1 MQRAEKRHRGCI
13 AKQVQVVILG
23 VSDMSFIF
31 SREFKSLIGA
41 AVLTLAPSF
50 AMAISADEIVAK
62 ADERRLPKGTLS
74 FNVSVSDFE
83 GKDGEGRKTKYK
95 VLNKSSVASLV
106 ETTFPERQQGRK
118 LLMEDDSLWFYTPD
132 IRRAARVSMQ
142 QKLTGEI
149 ANGDLSRTN
158 LAGDYNAKLIGVKSI
173 NGVEAYHLD
182 LRAKSSSVTYSRL
195 EYWVSKADF
204 TPIKTVFYAV
214 SGKVLKTG
222 TFSEV
227 KTILGQKCVTKVTVR
242 DALDPKRY
250 SIMVYA
256 NHQRERL
263 PASVFS
269 KESLGE

>member
-1 MQRAEKRHRGCI
+1 MIKMNVNQSFRL
-13 AKQVQVVILG
+13 ILG
-23 VSDMSFIF
+23 LA
-31 SREFKSLIGA
+31 LIG
-41 AVLTLAPSF
+41 LAPNF
-50 AMAISADEIVAK
+50 ALALSADEIVAK
-62 ADERRLPKGTLS
+62 ADERRLPSGTLS
-74 FNVSVSDFE
+74 FQVSVTDFE
-83 GKDGEGRKTKYK
+83 GRGEARKTRYK
-95 VLNKSSVASLV
+95 VLNKSKLASLV
-106 ETTFPERQQGRK
+106 ETTFPDRQQGRK
-118 LLMEDDSLWFYTPD
+118 LLMEDDNLWFYTPD

-158 LAGDYNAKLIGVKSI
+158 LAGDYNAKLIGIKKI
-173 NGVEAYHLD
+173 GNIEAYHLD
-182 LRAKSSSVTYSRL
+182 LRAKNSGVTYSRL

-204 TPIKTVFYAV
+204 TPVKTVFYAV

-222 TFSEV
+222 TFSETKNV
-227 KTILGQKCVTKVTVR
+227 LGQKCITKVTVR

-250 SIMVYA
+250 SVMVYG

>member
-1 MQRAEKRHRGCI
+1 MGTSGLFGGETMFKFNSRGFNT
-13 AKQVQVVILG
+13 ILG
-23 VSDMSFIF
+23 
-31 SREFKSLIGA
+31 A
-41 AVLTLAPSF
+41 AILTLAPSF
-50 AMAISADEIVAK
+50 AFAISADEIVAK

-74 FNVSVSDFE
+74 FNVSVADFE
-83 GKDGEGRKTKYK
+83 GKGEARKTKYK

-158 LAGDYNAKLIGVKSI
+158 LAGDYNAKLIGTANL

-182 LRAKSSSVTYSRL
+182 LRAKNSAVTYSRL
-195 EYWVSKADF
+195 EYWVSKSDF

-227 KTILGQKCVTKVTVR
+227 KNILGQPCVTKVTVR

-250 SIMVYA
+250 SIMVYG
-256 NHQRERL
+256 NHKRERL